1 MTPNP
6 ETRERHLSDS
16 LCADLVLGLL
26 EGFEREQALDHARTC
41 DECEERLRAH
51 AGACERAQADWTAHA
66 STAPVPLRP
75 KFALPAFFY
84 LCIFALVVASRATL
98 TSLLFPASAGLV
110 ALQFTRGPYKHA
122 IVACLCALPIAGLS
136 GTAGS
141 AGGWQESLMAWFML
155 DFQQA
160 DRVVLCIRRTIHFVA
175 YGTIALTFFRSA
187 VDLPQTRRI
196 ATALVWVGS
205 HAAFDELRQHLTP
218 GRSGRVQDALIDLIG
233 AATFLGIAWALARR
247 RLV

>member
-1 MTPNP
+1 MDEIMPKEKWLP
-6 ETRERHLSDS
+6 
-16 LCADLVLGLL
+16 LV
-26 EGFEREQALDHARTC
+26 
-41 DECEERLRAH
+41 
-51 AGACERAQADWTAHA
+51 
-66 STAPVPLRP
+66 VPLATLVWWGNGNLSALTLPSLAMIFGVTVCAVGRP

-141 AGGWQESLMAWFML
+141 AGGWQESLMAWFKL

-160 DRVVLCIRRTIHFVA
+160 DLVVLCIRRTIHFVA

>member
-1 MTPNP
+1 MPKEKWLP
-6 ETRERHLSDS
+6 
-16 LCADLVLGLL
+16 LV
-26 EGFEREQALDHARTC
+26 
-41 DECEERLRAH
+41 
-51 AGACERAQADWTAHA
+51 
-66 STAPVPLRP
+66 VPLATLVWWGNGNLSALTLPSLAMIFGVTVCAMSRP

-141 AGGWQESLMAWFML
+141 AGGWQESLMAWFKL

-160 DRVVLCIRRTIHFVA
+160 DLVVLCIRRTIHFVA